1 MFLFRKKKEKIDS
14 KYSVGEFVA
23 FHMNN
28 DLKHGVIKNVRL
40 VDNIILYDIN
50 VGGEASW
57 LAEGIEESKILK
69 VNK

>member
-1 MFLFRKKKEKIDS
+1 MFFKKKKVVMDS
-14 KYSVGEFVA
+14 KFKLGEFVA
-23 FHMNN
+23 FHMNG

-40 VDNIILYDIN
+40 IDNITLYDIN